1 MPGVLEGLMKK
12 AYIDYKTWWQTT
24 QCPELPSLYFGSTKE
39 QAFEQHVKN
48 LGLYNLM
55 EVLAYWE

>member
-1 MPGVLEGLMKK
+1 MKK